1 MVDLINAINT
11 KQVVL
16 FQYKNKIR
24 KAEVY
29 ALGTSKAGNLVVRC
43 YELQTKGF
51 KLFLVDDIK
60 GLRPLPQQWTRVRSG
75 YSRDDKSMVKV
86 LAQV

>member
-1 MVDLINAINT
+1 MIDLLNAINT
-11 KQVVL
+11 KQVAL

-24 KAEVY
+24 KVEVY
-29 ALGTSKAGNLVVRC
+29 ALGMSKAGNMVVRC
-43 YELQTKGF
+43 FELHNKGF

-60 GLRPLPQQWTRVRSG
+60 YLKILPQQWTRVRSG
-75 YSRDDKSMVKV
+75 YNKDEKSMIKV

>member
-1 MVDLINAINT
+1 MTDLITAIQL
-11 KQVVL
+11 KQVVM
-16 FQYKNKIR
+16 FTYKHRIR

-29 ALGTSKAGNLVVRC
+29 ALGVSKAGNLVVRC
-43 YELQTKGF
+43 YELHTKGF

-60 GLRPLPQQWTRVRSG
+60 GLRLLPQQWTRVRSG
-75 YSRDDKSMVKV
+75 YSKDDKSMVEV